1 MIKNKNKNN
10 KKSEEFQEIYGTHSV
25 LAALKNPKRRHFSIY
40 ILEKYKELI
49 GKHSRNIGKIN
60 ILNNTEMTKL
70 FGSEKVNQGIVL
82 KSSPLPVKQ
91 FNEIF
96 KIEKLNEISVVV
108 VLDNITDPYNIGSIM
123 RSCSLFKC
131 NTIILPK
138 NNAPNI
144 TPTLSKASSGAIEI
158 VNFVKVT
165 NMKRSLQELKKL
177 GYWIY
182 GLDSGAESNFKI
194 NDLSKKSVLV
204 FGSEGKGMRDIIKK
218 ECDMLVAI
226 HSAPNETY
234 KIDSLNVSNA
244 CAITLYQHF
253 IKYN

>member
-1 MIKNKNKNN
+1 MIKNKNN
-10 KKSEEFQEIYGTHSV
+10 KKSKEFQEIYGTHSV

-49 GKHSRNIGKIN
+49 GKYSKNIGKIN

-82 KSSPLPVKQ
+82 KSSPLSVKQ
-91 FNEIF
+91 FNEVF

-144 TPTLSKASSGAIEI
+144 TPTLSKASSGAIET

-204 FGSEGKGMRDIIKK
+204 FGSEGKGIRELVKK
-218 ECDMLVAI
+218 ECDEIIQIKMKNNLKF
-226 HSAPNETY
+226 E
-234 KIDSLNVSNA
+234 IDSLNVSNA
-244 CAITLYQHF
+244 TSIALYQF
-253 IKYN
+253 YST